1 VTEEDRELGPPERL
15 HPFYLMTGLGRRL
28 RGVAGAYAAM
38 IYLAA
43 KGLLTAAII
52 GAVALLLISLCLLFL
67 HWKRFAY
74 RVGPSEIR
82 IDSGILTRTHRSI
95 PFDRVQDVDVI
106 QGPLMRLLG
115 LATVKFE
122 TGGSGSGPGG
132 GADGQLQVIS
142 LERAQQL
149 RSLVRAHRSGAAAAA
164 PLTAEAE
171 QPPVYAMD
179 IPRLLLA
186 GLFNFSLA
194 IFAAL
199 IGLSQTAGDL
209 IGFDPFEREFW
220 ESLLSTGHPLARFML
235 EHRAAAAFAGLISLI
250 LVGVATGV
258 VRTVSRDYGF
268 RLDSS
273 GAGLRRRRGL
283 LTRTDVT
290 LPASRAQAAIVAS
303 GPVRARFG
311 WSELKLQSLAHDEGG
326 KGDHVLAPLANKDEV
341 DRILDALGWRQIGA
355 SPAWSGVSRAYV
367 WGLAIALIPLALIAT
382 AEMLVVPVAGL
393 AVLGVLAVPMLLRR
407 LEWRR
412 LGYML
417 DGDRLLIRKGW
428 WRRTLLILPV
438 RKIQSIDLNQRFLAR
453 WFGISSLRFGVAG
466 GSGLS
471 NHSIPAMP
479 EEKARELRVRLLTDL
494 A

>member
-1 VTEEDRELGPPERL
+1 MSDEDREIGPPERL
-15 HPFYLMTGLGRRL
+15 HPLYLLTGLGRRL
-28 RGVAGAYAAM
+28 RGVAGAYALM

-52 GAVALLLISLCLLFL
+52 GAVALMLISLGALFL
-67 HWKRFAY
+67 HWKRFGY
-74 RVGPSEIR
+74 RVGPGEIR

-106 QGPLMRLLG
+106 QGPVMRLLR

-122 TGGSGSGPGG
+122 TGGSGPAG
-132 GADGQLQVIS
+132 GADGLLQVIS

-149 RSLVRAHRSGAAAAA
+149 RALVRAHRSGSIAET
-164 PLTAEAE
+164 PVVAEAE

-199 IGLSQTAGDL
+199 IGLSQTAGDV

-220 ESLLSTGHPLARFML
+220 ESLLSTHHPLAQFML
-235 EHRAAAAFAGLISLI
+235 EHRAAAAAAGLLLLV
-250 LVGVATGV
+250 LVGIATGLL
-258 VRTVSRDYGF
+258 RTVSRDYGF
-268 RLDSS
+268 RLDSG

-290 LPASRAQAAIVAS
+290 LPASRAQAAIVAT
-303 GPVRARFG
+303 GPVRDRFG
-311 WSELKLQSLAHDEGG
+311 WSELRLQSLAHDEGG
-326 KGDHVLAPLANKDEV
+326 KGDHVLAPLADAREV
-341 DRILDALGWRQIGA
+341 AAILDALGWRAVAMAGWTRV
-355 SPAWSGVSRAYV
+355 SPAYV
-367 WGLAIALIPLALIAT
+367 WGLGIALIPLLLIAAAQT
-382 AEMLVVPVAGL
+382 LVFPLAGL
-393 AVLGVLAVPMLLRR
+393 AFLAVLAVPMLLRR
-407 LEWRR
+407 LEWLR
-412 LGYML
+412 LGYAF
-417 DGDRLLIRKGW
+417 DGDRLLIRRGW

-438 RKIQSIDLNQRFLAR
+438 RKIQSIDLKQSFITR
-453 WFGISSLRFGVAG
+453 WFAIASLQFGVAG

-471 NHSIPAMP
+471 NHGIPAMP
-479 EEKARELRVRLLTDL
+479 VEKARELRARLLTDL